1 MFDIFNSTKDL
12 LVKKVKDV
20 SSNDVMLDSPASDFI
35 PYACHYDKDTILTKN
50 GELLQTIRIVGLSHE
65 VIGKRK
71 TSMRELIRNTIATKF
86 LSNNISVYFHTIR
99 KQVNLDRDPKFPS
112 FMADQLHKSWVSQ
125 NEWNKKFV
133 NELYITV
140 ISEGM
145 PIEVNFANF
154 SRMFFVSSLVNEHDE
169 FLKKN
174 HAELKQLS
182 DVLLEELKDYGAVK
196 LQVQYDEKVGYYSQL
211 VTFFCNIIQ
220 LEKERTP
227 VKMQDISKQMSQY
240 KVAFGGN
247 ALEMRRGSKK
257 IFATM
262 MSLKDCH
269 NISDKAIDKFLQI
282 STQVVVTQTMN
293 FVDEKAAFN
302 KYSYQNYILGISGDV
317 ELAEIIGLKAVID
330 EKDNLKATSFC
341 DSQTTIMV
349 IADTLEELENNTL
362 VVAQRL
368 NNFGIPV
375 IREDINTENCFW
387 AQLPSNFSYLVRQKT
402 LLSRK
407 IGHFA
412 SLYNFPFGS
421 LESKWGEYV
430 TLLITNLGTTYFFN
444 FHVGD
449 NGHTIIVG
457 DLFSGKK
464 TLMNFLLAESSKFNP
479 KILHLDSMRE
489 SELFILALGGVYKI
503 FSFAAEDDNKIKL
516 NPLLLEDTAD
526 NREYLKYWFLYLLDK
541 YVDPTDNEEYIKV
554 FEEAISIIY
563 QSPQAERKLSNVD
576 KFFINGAF
584 DILNKKILEG
594 LKMWHSDG
602 KYAHVFDN
610 DVDDLL
616 QNSNYQVMSV
626 DMTALYDTPMGMNLP
641 VINYLLYYF
650 NTYYTGETPSILAVA
665 DGNRTFNSIY
675 FEKNLS
681 YILNDLL
688 DNNAIM
694 LVTASF
700 SSEKVNWSA
709 TVGEVYNQKMATK
722 IFLSNG
728 SSLNNVDK
736 IFSLSKE
743 ERMYLEA
750 FDNNTREFIIRQGE
764 VSMVSAMDLGN
775 FEISLGIL
783 CNDRKLVKCAEE
795 LRVQHGDDSAVWV
808 PKLYEYN
815 AEEL

>member
-1 MFDIFNSTKDL
+1 MMDIVNSIKDL

-20 SSNDVMLDSPASDFI
+20 SSNEIMLAAPASDFI

-50 GELLQTIRIVGLSHE
+50 GELLQTIKIVGLSHE

-71 TSMRELIRNTIATKF
+71 NSMRELIRNTIATKF
-86 LSNNISVYFHTIR
+86 LSDNISLCFHTIR
-99 KQVNLDRDPKFPS
+99 KEVNLDHKPLFPS
-112 FMADQLHKSWVSQ
+112 FMQDQLHKSWVSQ

-140 ISEGM
+140 ISKGM
-145 PIEVNFANF
+145 PIEINVSNF
-154 SRMFFVSSLVNEHDE
+154 SKMFFVSSLVTEHDE
-169 FLKKN
+169 FLKN
-174 HAELKQLS
+174 SYNNLAQLA
-182 DVLLEELKDYGAVK
+182 DVLLTELKDYGAVK
-196 LQVQYDEKVGYYSQL
+196 LQVQYDEKIGYYSQL

-227 VKMQDISKQMSQY
+227 VKMQDISKQLSQY
-240 KVAFGGN
+240 NVAFGGN
-247 ALEMRRGSKK
+247 ALEVRRGVKK

-262 MSLKDCH
+262 LTIKDCH
-269 NISDKAIDKFLQI
+269 NISDRAVDKFLQI
-282 STQVVVTQTMN
+282 SNQIVVTQTMN
-293 FVDEKAAFN
+293 FVDEKTAFAQ
-302 KYSYQNYILGISGDV
+302 YAYQDYILNISGDN
-317 ELAEIIGLKAVID
+317 EFAEITGLKTVID
-330 EKDNLKATSFC
+330 EKNNFNQTSFC
-341 DSQTTIMV
+341 HGQTTIMV
-349 IADTLEELENNTL
+349 IADTLEELESNAM

-368 NNFGIPV
+368 NSFGISI
-375 IREDINTENCFW
+375 IREDINAENCFW
-387 AQLPSNFSYLVRQKT
+387 AQLPGNFSYLVRKKT

-407 IGHFA
+407 VGHFA

-430 TLLITNLGTTYFFN
+430 TLLTTNLGTTYFFN

-464 TLMNFLLAESSKFNP
+464 TLLNFLLSESSKFNP
-479 KILHLDSMRE
+479 KILHLDSLKE
-489 SELFILALGGVYKI
+489 SELFITAIGGVYKV
-503 FSFAAEDDNKIKL
+503 FSFDQEDNKIKL
-516 NPLLLEDTAD
+516 NPLLLDDTED

-541 YVDPTDNEEYIKV
+541 YADPSDVEEYLKV
-554 FEEAISIIY
+554 IEEVISIIY
-563 QSPQAERKLSNVD
+563 QAPKAERKLVNVD
-576 KFFINGAF
+576 KFFINPEF
-584 DILNKKILEG
+584 DALNKKILEG

-602 KYAHVFDN
+602 KYAHIFDN
-610 DVDDLL
+610 DVDELL
-616 QNSNYQVMSV
+616 QNSDYQVFGI
-626 DMTALYDTPMGMNLP
+626 DMTAMYDTPMSMNLP

-650 NTYYTGETPSILAVA
+650 KTYCTGEKPAILAVT
-665 DGNRTFNSIY
+665 DGNRVFNSIY

-681 YILNDLL
+681 YILDDLG
-688 DNNAIM
+688 DNNSIM

-709 TVGEVYNQKMATK
+709 TVGEIYNQKMATK

-728 SSLNNVDK
+728 SSLNNVDE
-736 IFSLSKE
+736 IFTLSAE

-750 FDNNTREFIIRQGE
+750 FDSNTREFIIRQGE
-764 VSMVSAMDLGN
+764 VSMASAMDLGN

-783 CNDRKLVKCAEE
+783 CNDRKLLKYAEE
-795 LRVQHGDDSAVWV
+795 IKKQYGQDPNVWV

-815 AEEL
+815 TELA